1 MARPQPPFNFPPLT
15 DRNGFEL
22 APGSF
27 YGWEVGGHILTG
39 ANIYTA
45 VTYALLPG
53 NVWMPPASASLPSY
67 TPLGINRERY
77 TASGQYVSFWF
88 VVRNNGGATITI
100 SAGTGWTLTPFTLD
114 PSSSVMV
121 VVLDTGTSAIGYLAG
136 ITSSGGGGGITSIA
150 DGVPAAES
158 GTSELTISPD
168 PIIGIG
174 TLALALSP
182 AGEGPWGTATEVP
195 QITLSDGGRV
205 VLASNVPIAS
215 TTINTTSPIAGGA
228 VVAPGGSLTISH
240 ANTAVVAGSYSA
252 ASVTVN
258 ATGHVTSAAN
268 AATRALNAG
277 TGMSVTGASWYAATS
292 SAATVSLANT
302 AVAAGSYGS
311 STQVA
316 TFTVDAQGR
325 LTAAA
330 NTAIAGGSLGSI
342 TVNTSST
349 LGNLTVSGSPVSLGG
364 SITITDTALDSYT
377 TRNWRAGTG
386 SIITGG
392 QTDSVAIGQSALA
405 SGFTVAIGAGSGGS
419 AMVQSV
425 VVGYLAGSNSPGG
438 ALTSIGYNSGKGLG
452 ASNSVFVGHSAGI
465 ACTGVGNVF
474 VGPGSGQTCTSGTGN
489 VCIGNGADV
498 SATIIN
504 ATSIGNGVSNTVS
517 GTTIIGDGSGSATSH
532 IVKSTGFLQ
541 SAAWYSCKAGRS
553 SGTQT
558 VTFPGPVTLTIN
570 NTVWTSGCAVS
581 GNTITMPQAN
591 TQFSVNACVL
601 ISAVT
606 GAAPGTAVMRIR
618 YYDGTTTAT
627 LAQCT
632 LTTNSST
639 PAGASWCCSGSLQT
653 PNVTTA
659 YVFVELERLAGATTG
674 VDIAQWTLTVKRDA

>member
-39 ANIYTA
+39 ASIYTA

-67 TPLGINRERY
+67 SPLGINRERY

-114 PSSSVMV
+114 PNSSVMV

-342 TVNTSST
+342 TVTPS
-349 LGNLTVSGSPVSLGG
+349 GPLTVSGSPVSLGG
-364 SITITDTALDSYT
+364 AVTITNTALNSIATSSWKAGSSSTTGTQSVAVGDTA
-377 TRNWRAGTG
+377 RAA
-386 SIITGG
+386 
-392 QTDSVAIGQSALA
+392 DD
-405 SGFTVAIGAGSGGS
+405 TVS
-419 AMVQSV
+419 
-425 VVGYLAGSNSPGG
+425 VGYSAGNGSSTASVFLGSQAGLAVTGLNNVIIGSLAGG
-438 ALTSIGYNSGKGLG
+438 ALT
-452 ASNSVFVGHSAGI
+452 
-465 ACTGVGNVF
+465 TGVTNVF
-474 VGPGSGQTCTSGTGN
+474 VGGDSGNLTAAATQSVGVGYNARCNGSDSTALGANSYAN
-489 VCIGNGADV
+489 AANAVAIGE
-498 SATIIN
+498 
-504 ATSIGNGVSNTVS
+504 GVTNTVAS
-517 GTTIIGDGSGSATSH
+517 SCLIGDSTTYITKSA
-532 IVKSTGFLQ
+532 GFLQ

-581 GNTITMPQAN
+581 GNNITMPQAN
-591 TQFSVNACVL
+591 TQFSVNACAL
-601 ISAVT
+601 INAIT
-606 GAAPGTAVMRIR
+606 GPGVGTVVMRIR
-618 YYDGTTTAT
+618 YYDGTTTVT

-632 LTTNSST
+632 LTTTANT
-639 PAGASWCCSGSLQT
+639 PAGASWCCTGSLQT

-659 YVFVELERLAGATTG
+659 YVYCELERLAGTTTS
-674 VDIAQWTLTVKRDA
+674 VDITQWALTVKRDA

>member
-67 TPLGINRERY
+67 SPLGINRERY

-150 DGVPAAES
+150 DGVPAGES

-168 PIIGIG
+168 PITGTG
-174 TLALALSP
+174 TLAIALSP

-228 VVAPGGSLTISH
+228 VVAPGGSLTLSH
-240 ANTAVVAGSYSA
+240 AGSGVVAGSYAASNITVNASGHVTAASSAATRTLSTGAGLSMTGTAQWYASTATSPTIALANTAVVAGA
-252 ASVTVN
+252 
-258 ATGHVTSAAN
+258 
-268 AATRALNAG
+268 
-277 TGMSVTGASWYAATS
+277 
-292 SAATVSLANT
+292 
-302 AVAAGSYGS
+302 YGS

-316 TFTVDAQGR
+316 TFTVDLQGR

-330 NTAIAGGSLGSI
+330 NVAIAGGSLGSI
-342 TVNTSST
+342 TVTPS
-349 LGNLTVSGSPVSLGG
+349 GPLTVSGSPVSLGG
-364 SITITDTALDSYT
+364 AVTITNTALNSIATSSWKAGSSSTTGTQSVAVGDTA
-377 TRNWRAGTG
+377 RAADDTVSVGYSAGNGSSTASVFLGSQAGLAVTG
-386 SIITGG
+386 LNNVIIG
-392 QTDSVAIGQSALA
+392 ALA
-405 SGFTVAIGAGSGGS
+405 
-419 AMVQSV
+419 
-425 VVGYLAGSNSPGG
+425 GG
-438 ALTSIGYNSGKGLG
+438 ALT
-452 ASNSVFVGHSAGI
+452 
-465 ACTGVGNVF
+465 TGVTNVF
-474 VGPGSGQTCTSGTGN
+474 VGGDSGNLTAAATQSVGVGYNARCNGSDSTALGANSYAN
-489 VCIGNGADV
+489 AANAVAIGE
-498 SATIIN
+498 
-504 ATSIGNGVSNTVS
+504 GVTNTVAS
-517 GTTIIGDGSGSATSH
+517 SCLIGDSTTYITKSA
-532 IVKSTGFLQ
+532 GFLQ

-581 GNTITMPQAN
+581 GNNITMPQAN
-591 TQFSVNACVL
+591 TQFSVNACAL
-601 ISAVT
+601 INAIT
-606 GAAPGTAVMRIR
+606 GPATGTVVMRIR
-618 YYDGTTTAT
+618 YYDGTTTVT

-632 LTTNSST
+632 LTTNAGT

-659 YVFVELERLAGATTG
+659 YVFVELERLAGTTTS
-674 VDIAQWTLTVKRDA
+674 VDITQWALTVKRDA